1 MDKNVEPQK
10 LIYKFVVPIEV
21 VVRYKNNDVTGQQV
35 LDESV
40 ILLDDERIESNCN
53 KVVKIWIMFDLFFLM
68 ISINFI
74 QKFKFLLKICHL
86 HRYWNLY

>member
-35 LDESV
+35 FDESV
-40 ILLDDERIESNCN
+40 ILLDDERIELNCN

-74 QKFKFLLKICHL
+74 QKFKFLL
-86 HRYWNLY
+86 